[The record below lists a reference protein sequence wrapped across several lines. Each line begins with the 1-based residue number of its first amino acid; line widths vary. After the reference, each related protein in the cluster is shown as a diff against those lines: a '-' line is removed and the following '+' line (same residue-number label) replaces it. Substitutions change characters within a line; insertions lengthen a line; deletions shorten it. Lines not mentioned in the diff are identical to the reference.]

1 MTNGEART
9 AADSRLHDE
18 LCGILNCG
26 SISRWQ
32 ACRVYLC
39 FWHNSL
45 VPTRIFG
52 LYFDWQGTSLFCCEI
67 VCFVIVSYISDLC
80 TEGRSSPMII
90 CMILLRHYL
99 TIGHDLFHIFSGFLI
114 YNHLAVR
121 NHRAVL
127 SSQGSV
133 EQVSWICTSCCRIN

>member
-52 LYFDWQGTSLFCCEI
+52 PYFDCQGTSLFCGEI
-67 VCFVIVSYISDLC
+67 VGFVFASYICDFR
-80 TEGRSSPMII
+80 TEGRSSSLII
-90 CMILLRHYL
+90 CVILLRHYP
-99 TIGHDLFHIFSGFLI
+99 TIGHDRFHIFSGFLI
-114 YNHLAVR
+114 YNHRAVR

-133 EQVSWICTSCCRIN
+133 EQISWICTSCSRIN